1 MTERM
6 SAPFRVA
13 ILGANGQVGAELC
26 LYLKVMGFCE
36 PIAVT
41 RSPNSNAFLSRAGIE
56 CRSGDLT
63 SPLVVAKLLNGCDL
77 IFDLAF
83 PNGRNLGETKRM
95 LRARVMSIFS
105 VARPSKGFVLA
116 STTSV
121 YRSSGSPPFFRT
133 YRAMK
138 LFVERLSQSLG
149 VRHGVPVYVFRLGQV
164 HGALQSCSDSLR
176 RGILTNTGAIH
187 VPNQPSNAIFV
198 GSIAEAIRE
207 VLFKQIDPSIYT
219 VISQPAWSFSE
230 LVEWYADELGV
241 SAPIIKENVKTTSP
255 IEHGFSA
262 VRSWIG
268 QGLSGLE
275 DHYKELLSAIVSAF
289 SEELDLKLR
298 FARTRRIAASKISA
312 YFDSLLYRP
321 FEALNEIPGTRFP
334 MATDP
339 RTTMGKYQGSVEE
352 LIRRLK

>member
-6 SAPFRVA
+6 PEPFRVA

-41 RSPNSNAFLSRAGIE
+41 RSPNSNAFLLRAGIE

-63 SPLVVAKLLNGCDL
+63 SPKVVAKLLTDCDL

-83 PNGRNLGETKRM
+83 PNGRNLSETKRM
-95 LRARVMSIFS
+95 LRAREMSILS
-105 VARPSKGFVLA
+105 AARPSKGFVLA

-121 YRSSGSPPFFRT
+121 YRSSDSQPFFRT
-133 YRAMK
+133 YRSMK

-149 VRHGVPVYVFRLGQV
+149 AKYHVPVYVFRLGQV
-164 HGALQSCSDSLR
+164 HGALQSCSDTLK

-198 GSIAEAIRE
+198 GSIAEALRE
-207 VLFKQIDPSIYT
+207 VLFRDIKPGVYT

-241 SAPIIKENVKTTSP
+241 SAPIIEENIKTTSP
-255 IEHGFSA
+255 VEHGLST
-262 VRSWIG
+262 VRSWTG

-298 FARTRRIAASKISA
+298 FARTRRIAASRLSA

-321 FEALNEIPGTRFP
+321 FEALNEIPGARFP
-334 MATDP
+334 MAMDP
-339 RTTMGKYQGSVEE
+339 RTTMGMYQGSVED
-352 LIRRLK
+352 LIQRLM